1 MTRAARAALALA
13 FGAAIVQ
20 PALAQKRGGTLR
32 IYYRDNLPS
41 ASVHPLRPHCVPGGR
56 QPQVK
61 GFVHHHNS
69 IYNNWRFEN
78 VWLDK

>member
-1 MTRAARAALALA
+1 MTRAARAASGLA
-13 FGAAIVQ
+13 FSAAR
-20 PALAQKRGGTLR
+20 PAAAHC
-32 IYYRDNLPS
+32 
-41 ASVHPLRPHCVPGGR
+41 ASVIAQTCRAPPFILYDRTATCW